1 MVTRRE
7 AAMAVLSTLVAASAG
22 GVEAAEAPL
31 VVTLPPP
38 RTAGGMPLLEALKA
52 RHSTRSYIERA
63 LSRQTLSDLLWAAD
77 GINRS
82 QDGFRTAPSSHSYFD
97 IDLYLAMADGVWLY
111 DPKGHR
117 LMRHM
122 PDDLRGLTT
131 TGQDFVKTVPLN
143 VIYVSDASRMGKD
156 VSESDRL
163 LNGIADSAVIAQNVY
178 LFCASVGLGAVVR
191 ASVPGAALAK
201 RLQLKPAQAIY
212 LAQSVGYPKTG

>member
-1 MVTRRE
+1 MITRRE

-22 GVEAAEAPL
+22 GIEAAEAPPP

-38 RTAGGMPLLEALKA
+38 HTSGGMPLREAFKA
-52 RHSTRSYIERA
+52 RRSTRSYTERA

-77 GINRS
+77 GINRP
-82 QDGFRTAPSSHSYFD
+82 QNGFRTAPSSRSYFD
-97 IDLYLAMADGVWLY
+97 VDLYLAMADGVWLY

-117 LMRHM
+117 LIRHM

-143 VIYVSDASRMGKD
+143 LVYVSDASRMSKD

-178 LFCASVGLGAVVR
+178 LFCASEGLGAVVR
-191 ASVPGAALAK
+191 ASVPGAALA
-201 RLQLKPAQAIY
+201 RRMQLKPTQAIY
-212 LAQSVGYPKTG
+212 LAQSVGYPKT